1 MALPKIIIAD
11 DSRLS
16 SHILR
21 SYIEKLG
28 YTLCGEAANGIEA
41 IDLARKIEP
50 NIAILD
56 VYMPKMDGYQAC
68 KIIQDKLH
76 IPVIL
81 ITGRADDSSV
91 ENMVNS
97 APSGVLIK
105 PFNLYQFKSTVDL
118 IYSTE
123 KSQVNLARYKN
134 IVPKAPMLFF
144 LIDNNYRY
152 ILANDMY
159 CKTFGLNESQ
169 IVGLTIAEVFGSETF
184 NSNIKHNFDRALSG
198 SEVKYESWFN
208 FKIIGKKYMS
218 VTYSPYSEKKGGVN
232 TGVVVLSSDITQLKL
247 SEEKLQILSSTDQLT
262 GTNNRRRL
270 LEVLSSEIDRAQR
283 FMHPLSS
290 LSLDIDNFKAV
301 NDTYGH
307 PVGDEALIY
316 TTGLI
321 KTIFR
326 NVDTIGRLG
335 GEEFGVIIPEVDKEN
350 LKSILQRA
358 ISTFNSSTFKSK
370 DINLLITVSIG
381 SSTLNSDAKTMEEIL
396 SNADKAMYESKRN
409 GKNRY
414 TIYDEQPLKSTA
426 LNR

>member
-1 MALPKIIIAD
+1 
-11 DSRLS
+11 
-16 SHILR
+16 
-21 SYIEKLG
+21 
-28 YTLCGEAANGIEA
+28 
-41 IDLARKIEP
+41 
-50 NIAILD
+50 
-56 VYMPKMDGYQAC
+56 
-68 KIIQDKLH
+68 
-76 IPVIL
+76 
-81 ITGRADDSSV
+81 
-91 ENMVNS
+91 
-97 APSGVLIK
+97 
-105 PFNLYQFKSTVDL
+105 
-118 IYSTE
+118 
-123 KSQVNLARYKN
+123 
-134 IVPKAPMLFF
+134 MLFS

-184 NSNIKHNFDRALSG
+184 NSTIKHNFDRALSG

-283 FMHPLSS
+283 FMHPLSF

-335 GEEFGVIIPEVDKEN
+335 GEEFGVIVPEVDKEN